1 VSLVSPRARLEA
13 ALAPEL
19 LDAFQ
24 DLIAEQ
30 VRVELER
37 LEATGPRSGSP
48 FVTVAE
54 AAMFMRCSR
63 QRVYDLLSARRLT
76 RHCEGRRVLIARAEL
91 EMHLSSAPRPVA
103 LTLPH
108 APRTRSGSGVAR

>member
-1 VSLVSPRARLEA
+1 LVSPRVRLEA

-24 DLIAEQ
+24 ELIAEQ
-30 VRVELER
+30 VRDELER
-37 LEATGPRSGSP
+37 LEASSQRSGSP

-76 RHCEGRRVLIARAEL
+76 RHYEGRRVLIARAEL
-91 EMHLSSAPRPVA
+91 EAHLSSATRPVA
-103 LTLPH
+103 LMLPR
-108 APRTRSGSGVAR
+108 APRIRGGSGVAR